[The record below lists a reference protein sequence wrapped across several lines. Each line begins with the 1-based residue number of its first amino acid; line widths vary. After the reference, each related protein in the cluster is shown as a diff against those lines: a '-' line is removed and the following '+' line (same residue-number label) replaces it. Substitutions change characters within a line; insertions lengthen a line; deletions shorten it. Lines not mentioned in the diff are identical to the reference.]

1 MYIPPGTKAK
11 LLLPPE
17 TANWPMRT
25 PEGFQLICGKKKS
38 QLGFAKNMNLCLA
51 GNRVPEK
58 EAKLTH

>member
-25 PEGFQLICGKKKS
+25 PEGFHLS
-38 QLGFAKNMNLCLA
+38 QKRQVWLYDYTL
-51 GNRVPEK
+51 
-58 EAKLTH
+58 